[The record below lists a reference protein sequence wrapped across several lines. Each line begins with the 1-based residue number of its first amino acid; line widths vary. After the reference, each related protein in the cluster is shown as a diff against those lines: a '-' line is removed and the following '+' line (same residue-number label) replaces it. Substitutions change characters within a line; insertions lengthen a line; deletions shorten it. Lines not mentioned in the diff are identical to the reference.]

1 MLEVPDQAGYLAKV
15 GYERIREVKG
25 RRHTDAWVSELEM
38 LEGSLGPDECQSDS
52 ERMVVAAARLLSEK
66 VRAKG
71 YRAYLSGVGNS
82 NLAAW
87 LSALELKAEGVD
99 VELMAETGMLG
110 YLPRPA
116 EPFVFSF
123 RNFPSSKM
131 LTDIGHGMGMFMGG
145 RENRCIGSLAAG
157 QIAKHANINS
167 TIVPGLT
174 YITGSGG
181 ANDIASSAREVVVTL
196 AQRRNRFVDKV
207 PYVTAPGRR
216 VTTVVSD
223 LGVYEKAD
231 EHAELVLSGVF
242 AGRPEADAVRRGRR
256 RLRRLV
262 QVRPALNPLLPAA
275 PEHCP

>member
-1 MLEVPDQAGYLAKV
+1 M
-15 GYERIREVKG
+15 
-25 RRHTDAWVSELEM
+25 
-38 LEGSLGPDECQSDS
+38 
-52 ERMVVAAARLLSEK
+52 
-66 VRAKG
+66 
-71 YRAYLSGVGNS
+71 
-82 NLAAW
+82 
-87 LSALELKAEGVD
+87 ELKAEGVD

-131 LTDIGHGMGMFMGG
+131 LTDIVHVMGIFMGG

-157 QIAKHANINS
+157 QIDKHGNINS
-167 TIVPGLT
+167 TIVPGVT

-242 AGRPEADAVRRGRR
+242 AGRPEADAVRRAREACGWELKVAPA
-256 RLRRLV
+256 LRRFEPPTLEELRLV
-262 QVRPALNPLLPAA
+262 RLFDPRRYFLGELA
-275 PEHCP
+275 